1 MDRIDLNKIGIG
13 GFVDNTIYIKRN
25 VSKSQGH
32 HENSVEAVHRLA
44 YWQVFSSWKGVSTVP
59 LIDAKAQESST

>member
-1 MDRIDLNKIGIG
+1 MDRIDLKKIDIG
-13 GFVDNTIYIKRN
+13 GFVDNTINIKRN
-25 VSKSQGH
+25 VSVRQGH
-32 HENSVEAVHRLA
+32 RENSVEAAHCLA